1 MTLDDCGRLIQK
13 YGIPQPRLEA
23 LNLLELVSHTPQTK
37 ILAGDFKLN
46 KHQIRKL
53 ERLIQRRRKLPLA
66 YIKKKKEFYGLEFYV
81 NKNVLVPRPESE
93 DIIDLALGLEVK
105 SGQIYDVGCGS
116 GCLGISYFKTSAFN
130 FKAYFLDISRK
141 ALRIAAKNCR
151 RHRINGAS
159 FSNENI
165 SNLKQDYFASGSLI
179 MANLPYLDI
188 RRRNSYEKDCPEL
201 KGEPRLALYATDN
214 GLNLYR
220 GLFASCHGQ
229 NLNIVCETSKD
240 QQADLADLARNH
252 GYKVKTQK
260 GLATAF
266 TSLKGNGMNTRQKQN
281 NKSNNQG

>member
-1 MTLDDCGRLIQK
+1 MTLDDLSRLIQK

-53 ERLIQRRRKLPLA
+53 ERLVQHRRKLPLA
-66 YIKKKKEFYGLEFYV
+66 YIKKKKEFYGLNFYV

-93 DIIDLALGLEVK
+93 DIVDLALSLEVK
-105 SGQIYDVGCGS
+105 SGHIYDVGCGS
-116 GCLGISYFKTSAFN
+116 GCLGISYLKTSRLN
-130 FKAYFLDISRK
+130 LKAHFLDISRK
-141 ALRIAAKNCR
+141 ALRIAEKNCR
-151 RHRINGAS
+151 RHGINGAS
-159 FSNENI
+159 FGNENI
-165 SNLKQDYFASGSLI
+165 SNLEQGYFPSGCLI

-201 KGEPRLALYATDN
+201 QSEPRLALYALDN
-214 GLNLYR
+214 GLDLYR
-220 GLFASCHGQ
+220 SLFASCRGQ

-240 QQADLADLARNH
+240 QQADLADLAHNH
-252 GYKVKTQK
+252 GYAVKIQK

-266 TSLKGNGMNTRQKQN
+266 TSLERNGMNARQKQN
-281 NKSNNQG
+281 NKSNNQS